1 MRGASKPRGVVRIVK
16 VQLTREVYRTVRLRD
31 KTVNAT
37 WAPWWRAQAEAIAHV
52 AFLESPDV
60 DKRDKFLAR
69 ERRFATSLEERD

>member
-1 MRGASKPRGVVRIVK
+1 MCSTHWARVPREMQV
-16 VQLTREVYRTVRLRD
+16 EVYRTVRLRD